1 MLTLSVYPNAS
12 LRVISKMLFYL
23 EMWPDVPPYFHFPLS
38 FQVLIIRFIMII
50 RPDNTEQSNIMI
62 AASQRQ
68 WFFERVVSSM
78 PEIRS
83 MINTIVRYAHVLIY
97 DIKYISKY
105 ILSCTSSGYMMI
117 YLNLLISFLLLVI
130 LFMLWKSQKGC
141 SSVKMI
147 LNHKPVKEFIFC
159 NNQESTGFL
168 LWEPERCVLL
178 G

>member
-68 WFFERVVSSM
+68 
-78 PEIRS
+78 
-83 MINTIVRYAHVLIY
+83 
-97 DIKYISKY
+97 
-105 ILSCTSSGYMMI
+105 
-117 YLNLLISFLLLVI
+117 
-130 LFMLWKSQKGC
+130 
-141 SSVKMI
+141 
-147 LNHKPVKEFIFC
+147 
-159 NNQESTGFL
+159 
-168 LWEPERCVLL
+168 
-178 G
+178 